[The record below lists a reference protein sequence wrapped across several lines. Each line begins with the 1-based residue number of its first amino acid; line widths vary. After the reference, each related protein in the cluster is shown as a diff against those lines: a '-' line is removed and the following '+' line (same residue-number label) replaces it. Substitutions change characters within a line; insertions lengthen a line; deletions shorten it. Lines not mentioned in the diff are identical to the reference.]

1 MNTNSTPK
9 LTVCVVCYNQESYI
23 EPCIR
28 SIADQKTVFPFE
40 VIVADDGSTDA
51 TRAILQRL
59 QLEYPEI
66 LRLQMNAT
74 NLGALENYKFV
85 HRIARGEY
93 VAHVDG
99 DDLVYPGKL
108 QRQADFLDANPGY
121 SLVAHRVDLWDGSA
135 VVNVT
140 VENPTEIPVEYLLM
154 HHPLFLNSSTMY
166 RKALVG
172 AFAEQKVGVIDFYMY
187 VFASLNGKIGFVNEV
202 LGRYT
207 VNVGIS
213 AKRNLMPYIESAINL
228 ASGRVDAALLARTR
242 AKQFVSYG
250 VAALGAGE
258 VAEFKKWI
266 TQAHRTGGASR
277 VATQIYHLRHF
288 ASPLRIVIAA
298 YKKVRLLKYQVAKSM
313 RGA

>member
-93 VAHVDG
+93 VSHVDG

-121 SLVAHRVDLWDGSA
+121 PLSAHGVDCGDG
-135 VVNVT
+135 
-140 VENPTEIPVEYLLM
+140 TE
-154 HHPLFLNSSTMY
+154 
-166 RKALVG
+166 
-172 AFAEQKVGVIDFYMY
+172 GVIFP
-187 VFASLNGKIGFVNEV
+187 FEN
-202 LGRYT
+202 RQ
-207 VNVGIS
+207 
-213 AKRNLMPYIESAINL
+213 R
-228 ASGRVDAALLARTR
+228 
-242 AKQFVSYG
+242 
-250 VAALGAGE
+250 
-258 VAEFKKWI
+258 
-266 TQAHRTGGASR
+266 
-277 VATQIYHLRHF
+277 
-288 ASPLRIVIAA
+288 
-298 YKKVRLLKYQVAKSM
+298 
-313 RGA
+313 